1 MRFDRLDVACLVFLL
16 FAFVTS
22 CRHSR
27 APVAAPL
34 PLPASNV
41 VNAGTTLALRTAQVI
56 DSASNTPGQTFAAV
70 IARDA
75 GDPAGQTLLAAGSPA
90 TLVLL
95 STTAPDG
102 GQRFELALASVMLNG
117 NEYLVC
123 NPPNETGPARVGAF
137 AGGVPGTMYS
147 RTDHPDGGTP
157 QIVVTSQRIHVPL
170 GSLVTFRL
178 DQPIRLIGAP

>member
-1 MRFDRLDVACLVFLL
+1 MSHVGSFSPCFRIL
-16 FAFVTS
+16 
-22 CRHSR
+22 
-27 APVAAPL
+27 
-34 PLPASNV
+34 LPAFTRACRS
-41 VNAGTTLALRTAQVI
+41 APSPSGFQCRQCGRKSGARTAQVI
-56 DSASNTPGQTFAAV
+56 DSASSTPGQTFAAV

-75 GDPAGQTLLAAGSPA
+75 GNPAGQTLLAAGSPA

-102 GQRFELALASVMLNG
+102 GQRFELALESVMLNG

-137 AGGVPGTMYS
+137 VGGVPGTMYS
-147 RTDHPDGGTP
+147 RSDNPDAGTP
-157 QIVVTSQRIHVPL
+157 QIVITSQRIHVPL